1 MKHYIPASF
10 SQGPVTSL
18 QSMLRA
24 IAFVEQQFPVI
35 SATGLFD
42 EDTLE
47 AVLRF
52 QKQNY
57 LASWMKKL
65 GTASHLRLSMPI
77 ASFHRFQSRPTLWI
91 TAPFIRVN
99 LIPRCT
105 RSKGCSTDCPA
116 CWMESQLLLLPEAWT
131 QPQSKICARYSTA
144 PVFRRTGL
152 STEQLGKPSF
162 VCSVHFFLSS
172 RCAALMLLMGTIN
185 KNKNLLALLR
195 PTKK

>member
-57 LASWMKKL
+57 LPVT
-65 GTASHLRLSMPI
+65 GI
-77 ASFHRFQSRPTLWI
+77 ASAFINAYRQLPPVSVPSYTLDNRSIHPGQSYPALYPIQGMLNGLSSVLDGI
-91 TAPFIRVN
+91 TAVASTGSLDPTTEQN
-99 LIPRCT
+99 LCQIQ
-105 RSKGCSTDCPA
+105 RSAG
-116 CWMESQLLLLPEAWT
+116 LPENGVLDRATWEALVRLFRT
-131 QPQSKICARYSTA
+131 FLPQQP
-144 PVFRRTGL
+144 V
-152 STEQLGKPSF
+152 
-162 VCSVHFFLSS
+162 
-172 RCAALMLLMGTIN
+172 RCIDAFDGN
-185 KNKNLLALLR
+185 HQ
-195 PTKK
+195 

>member
-57 LASWMKKL
+57 LPVTGIVDEETWDS
-65 GTASHLRLSMPI
+65 I
-77 ASFHRFQSRPTLWI
+77 ASAFINAWHRKHAEGVCVSQIVLCGKWKLFQILDSPDISRLQSHCLHFLAVILHTVVHS
-91 TAPFIRVN
+91 VN
-99 LIPRCT
+99 
-105 RSKGCSTDCPA
+105 
-116 CWMESQLLLLPEAWT
+116 
-131 QPQSKICARYSTA
+131 
-144 PVFRRTGL
+144 
-152 STEQLGKPSF
+152 
-162 VCSVHFFLSS
+162 
-172 RCAALMLLMGTIN
+172 
-185 KNKNLLALLR
+185 
-195 PTKK
+195 

>member
-57 LASWMKKL
+57 LPVTGIVDEETWDS
-65 GTASHLRLSMPI
+65 I
-77 ASFHRFQSRPTLWI
+77 ASAFINAYRQLPPVSVPPYALDNRSIYPGQSYPALYPIQGMLNGLSSVLDGI
-91 TAPFIRVN
+91 TAVASTGSLDPTTEQN
-99 LIPRCT
+99 LRQVQH
-105 RSKGCSTDCPA
+105 SAG
-116 CWMESQLLLLPEAWT
+116 LPENGILDRATWEALVRLFRT
-131 QPQSKICARYSTA
+131 FLPQQPARCIDA
-144 PVFRRTGL
+144 FDGNH
-152 STEQLGKPSF
+152 Q
-162 VCSVHFFLSS
+162 
-172 RCAALMLLMGTIN
+172 
-185 KNKNLLALLR
+185 
-195 PTKK
+195 

>member
-57 LASWMKKL
+57 LPVTGIVDEETWDS
-65 GTASHLRLSMPI
+65 I
-77 ASFHRFQSRPTLWI
+77 ASAFINAYRQLTLWI

-99 LIPRCT
+99 FIPRCT
-105 RSKGCSTDCPA
+105 RSKGCSTGCPA

-131 QPQSKICARYSTA
+131 QPQNKICARYSAA
-144 PVFRRTGL
+144 PVFRRTGS
-152 STEQLGKPSF
+152 STERLGKP
-162 VCSVHFFLSS
+162 
-172 RCAALMLLMGTIN
+172 
-185 KNKNLLALLR
+185 
-195 PTKK
+195 

>member
-24 IAFVEQQFPVI
+24 IAFVKQQFPVI

-57 LASWMKKL
+57 LPVTGIVDEAL
-65 GTASHLRLSMPI
+65 
-77 ASFHRFQSRPTLWI
+77 
-91 TAPFIRVN
+91 
-99 LIPRCT
+99 
-105 RSKGCSTDCPA
+105 CPA
-116 CWMESQLLLLPEAWT
+116 PTSCWLLSAW
-131 QPQSKICARYSTA
+131 AR
-144 PVFRRTGL
+144 
-152 STEQLGKPSF
+152 
-162 VCSVHFFLSS
+162 
-172 RCAALMLLMGTIN
+172 
-185 KNKNLLALLR
+185 
-195 PTKK
+195 

>member
-1 MKHYIPASF
+1 MKHYIPAFF

-57 LASWMKKL
+57 LPVTGIVDEETWEQHCICVYQCLSPAS
-65 GTASHLRLSMPI
+65 T
-77 ASFHRFQSRPTLWI
+77 SFS
-91 TAPFIRVN
+91 
-99 LIPRCT
+99 
-105 RSKGCSTDCPA
+105 PA
-116 CWMESQLLLLPEAWT
+116 L
-131 QPQSKICARYSTA
+131 
-144 PVFRRTGL
+144 
-152 STEQLGKPSF
+152 
-162 VCSVHFFLSS
+162 HF
-172 RCAALMLLMGTIN
+172 G
-185 KNKNLLALLR
+185 
-195 PTKK
+195 

>member
-57 LASWMKKL
+57 LPVTGIVDEETW
-65 GTASHLRLSMPI
+65 HLHLSMPI

-116 CWMESQLLLLPEAWT
+116 CWMESQPLLLPEAWT
-131 QPQSKICARYSTA
+131 QPQNKICARYSTA
-144 PVFRRTGL
+144 PVFRRTGS
-152 STEQLGKPSF
+152 STERLGKP
-162 VCSVHFFLSS
+162 
-172 RCAALMLLMGTIN
+172 
-185 KNKNLLALLR
+185 
-195 PTKK
+195 